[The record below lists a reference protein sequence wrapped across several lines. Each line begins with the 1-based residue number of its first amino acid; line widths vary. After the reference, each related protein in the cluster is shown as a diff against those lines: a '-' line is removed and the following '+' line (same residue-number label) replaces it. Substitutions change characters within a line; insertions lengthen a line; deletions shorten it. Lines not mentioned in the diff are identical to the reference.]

1 MKRIIDNIFI
11 IAGLVVIELLLAYT
25 DGIITIGISGI
36 LIMYMRILESG
47 ESETPSGDD
56 PKGGSE
62 NE

>member
-25 DGIITIGISGI
+25 DGIITVGISGI

-47 ESETPSGDD
+47 DD